1 MGTLQKEIRSLCTAL
16 NIRDTKQNWALFL
29 THLGEY
35 YFNIYENLFVSGRE
49 VLIILAKF
57 FKLKV
62 TRAFE
67 NYTFS

>member
-1 MGTLQKEIRSLCTAL
+1 MSFVSI
-16 NIRDTKQNWALFL
+16 

>member
-1 MGTLQKEIRSLCTAL
+1 MGTLQKEIRSLCTTL
-16 NIRDTKQNWALFL
+16 NIRDRKQNLALFP

-67 NYTFS
+67 KYTFS

>member
-1 MGTLQKEIRSLCTAL
+1 MSFVSI
-16 NIRDTKQNWALFL
+16 

-35 YFNIYENLFVSGRE
+35 YFNIYENLFVSRRE